1 MAGKKP
7 RLTKNQAEW
16 EKQYNLLKRRI
27 SDWKRK
33 FHAVFNELPIKPSRI
48 TKKDIE
54 RLKEITWKK
63 LTPQQKESA
72 RREYTYRY
80 DEEWEDVYEPKL
92 PYTPPTEQD
101 FYNNLDYGEDYD
113 TEWEEQHPG
122 WDEEAIDT
130 EAELN
135 QWITNLIEQILDV
148 NVNYPTPGIEQ
159 TLRGIMY
166 NSEDRMGKEEFY
178 NFLQENASQLHQLAE
193 RAISGYL
200 RRGSSPTR
208 LQEGAMVEFATI
220 LNMNRPLTQ
229 EQSETLTQ
237 EGYIDFD
244 YSELQ

>member
-1 MAGKKP
+1 MAVKKS

-33 FHAVFNELPIKPSRI
+33 FHAVFNELPIKPTRI

-101 FYNNLDYGEDYD
+101 FYGNVENDNDYIDMGDED
-113 TEWEEQHPG
+113 
-122 WDEEAIDT
+122 AIDT

-135 QWITNLIEQILDV
+135 QWITNLIGQILDV

-159 TLRGIMY
+159 TLRRIMY

-208 LQEGAMVEFATI
+208 QQEGAMVEFATI

-229 EQSETLTQ
+229 EQSETFTQ